1 MSTALKRLSYAVFP
15 KRCELCGEVIE
26 LDKTRCEQCESLK
39 MIDGKICKKCGREV
53 ENCVCSI
60 ESFTPNYKAF
70 CAPYYYEDSTVRG
83 VHRLKNRGY
92 RELVPAMAKSI
103 KSAIDL
109 RFENVDFDLVTCI
122 PMTPYRKRVRGYNQS
137 ELLAKEV
144 AKLLDTDFDELVF
157 KNRRTRSQRKSTAK
171 ERRANLYGAFS
182 LKDGKAVKDKTILI
196 IDDVKT
202 TGSTLS
208 EVAFALKD
216 SGAIPYAA
224 SFTVTNK
231 H

>member
-1 MSTALKRLSYAVFP
+1 MSTAIKRLSYALFP

-26 LDKTRCEQCESLK
+26 LDKTRCEQCENLK
-39 MIDGKICKKCGREV
+39 MITGKICKKCGREV

-60 ESFTPNYKAF
+60 ESFSPNYKVF
-70 CAPYYYEDSTVRG
+70 CAPYYFEGSAVSAVY
-83 VHRLKNRGY
+83 RLKNRGY

-103 KSAIDL
+103 KSAMDL
-109 RFENVDFDLVTCI
+109 RFENVSFDCVTCI
-122 PMTPYRKRVRGYNQS
+122 PMSSYKKRVRGYNQS

-144 AKLLDTDFDELVF
+144 AKLLGAEFDELVF

-182 LKDGKAVKDKTILI
+182 LKDGKTVKDKIILI

-208 EVAFALKD
+208 EAAFPLKD
-216 SGAIPYAA
+216 SGATVYAA